1 MIGRKWKHSDFVD
14 TAVQI
19 APRLLG
25 QYIVHVTPT
34 MTYVGRI
41 VETEAY
47 GGTYEGL
54 IDDGSHACR
63 GMTKRNEPMFRP
75 GGVSY
80 VYLIYGMYHCFNVV
94 TGPKGDGQAVL
105 IRAVEPVEGL
115 SAMLANRH
123 MKKWKK
129 TVTNGPGKLCQA
141 MDITR
146 DQNGIDLCGEEL
158 YIVRPAQYEA
168 FTIATSPRI
177 NINYAEQG
185 KSFPWRFYITHNDY
199 VST

>member
-1 MIGRKWKHSDFVD
+1 
-14 TAVQI
+14 
-19 APRLLG
+19 
-25 QYIVHVTPT
+25 

-123 MKKWKK
+123 MKNGKRPSL
-129 TVTNGPGKLCQA
+129 TV
-141 MDITR
+141 R
-146 DQNGIDLCGEEL
+146 ESS
-158 YIVRPAQYEA
+158 VRPWISRVTRMALTCVE
-168 FTIATSPRI
+168 
-177 NINYAEQG
+177 
-185 KSFPWRFYITHNDY
+185 KSCILFVLHSMKRSRLQHHRVLILITLNRENLSRG
-199 VST
+199 VFI